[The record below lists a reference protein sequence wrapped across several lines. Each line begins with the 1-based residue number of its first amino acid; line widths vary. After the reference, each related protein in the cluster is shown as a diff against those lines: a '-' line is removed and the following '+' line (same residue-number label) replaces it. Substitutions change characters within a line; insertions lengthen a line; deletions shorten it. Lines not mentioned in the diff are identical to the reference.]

1 MKQDILL
8 CDLDAFFASVEQLDH
23 PELQGKPVIVGGNPK
38 ARGVVSTCSYEAREY
53 GVRSAMPMKKA
64 LELCPE
70 AILLPVNMRRYK
82 EVSKQVMTIFERF
95 TPDIEPVSIDEAYL
109 GVKKG
114 TGVETAQQIRAAVKK
129 ELKLPISVGISVNKL
144 LAKIASNLAKPDNI
158 KAIWPEDV
166 PDIIW
171 PLPVKIIPGIGS
183 STEKKCYLYGIK
195 TVGDLAK
202 FPDKALI
209 SAFGKNGVIFKN
221 YANGYDNR
229 ELELIHKTKS
239 ISEETTFP
247 QDVFDRE
254 QVLTTLLALS
264 EEVGY
269 RLRSKRLRAKTISLK
284 LRFADFTTISRDIT
298 LQEPTDKDLQIYHLV
313 ERLFLRHCNKPP
325 WRLVGVRVSGL
336 EKNQQL
342 SLLSSAAENENKIM
356 VVKDR
361 LRDKYGKE
369 VLVSAKR
376 LLKPK
381 E

>member
-1 MKQDILL
+1 MRKPLIQQLRTRCRTYYWGGGSKTFQMKQDILL

-70 AILLPVNMRRYK
+70 AVLRAVNMRRYK

-114 TGVETAQQIRAAVKK
+114 TGLKTAQQIRAAVKK

-144 LAKIASNLAKPDNI
+144 LAKIASDLAKPDNI

-166 PDIIW
+166 PDTIW

-183 STEKKCYLYGIK
+183 STEKKCNLYGIK

-209 SAFGKNGVIFKN
+209 SSFGKNGVVFKN

-229 ELELIHKTKS
+229 ERS
-239 ISEETTFP
+239 G
-247 QDVFDRE
+247 
-254 QVLTTLLALS
+254 LAL
-264 EEVGY
+264 
-269 RLRSKRLRAKTISLK
+269 I
-284 LRFADFTTISRDIT
+284 
-298 LQEPTDKDLQIYHLV
+298 
-313 ERLFLRHCNKPP
+313 C
-325 WRLVGVRVSGL
+325 
-336 EKNQQL
+336 
-342 SLLSSAAENENKIM
+342 
-356 VVKDR
+356 
-361 LRDKYGKE
+361 E
-369 VLVSAKR
+369 VLSG
-376 LLKPK
+376 
-381 E
+381 

>member
-1 MKQDILL
+1 
-8 CDLDAFFASVEQLDH
+8 
-23 PELQGKPVIVGGNPK
+23 
-38 ARGVVSTCSYEAREY
+38 
-53 GVRSAMPMKKA
+53 MPMKKA

-70 AILLPVNMRRYK
+70 AVLQPVNMRRYK

-114 TGVETAQQIRAAVKK
+114 TGLKTAQQIRAAVKK

-144 LAKIASNLAKPDNI
+144 LAKIACDLAKPDNI

-166 PDIIW
+166 PDTIW
-171 PLPVKIIPGIGS
+171 SLPVKTIPGIGS

-269 RLRSKRLRAKTISLK
+269 RLRSKKFRAKTISLK

-298 LQEPTDKDLQIYHLV
+298 LQEPIDKDLQIYRLV
-313 ERLFLRHCNKPP
+313 ERLFLRYSNKPP
-325 WRLVGVRVSGL
+325 WRLVGVKVSGL

-356 VVKDR
+356 LVKDR
-361 LRDKYGKE
+361 LRDKYGQE

-376 LLKPK
+376 LLKHK
-381 E
+381 RIKGTTL